1 MEIRRGL
8 AGSCML
14 HFGDFRQS
22 DNSLCL
28 YEGRS
33 AAPLCRSLPDGRRE
47 FTVEGS
53 GVLTRPAIF
62 YMDGLG
68 YALLTERFERST
80 VFLGDLTGRQ
90 LMSQWV
96 GTIHNPDIARR

>member
-28 YEGRS
+28 CEERS

-53 GVLTRPAIF
+53 GVLTRPAIL
-62 YMDGLG
+62 YVNGLTRP
-68 YALLTERFERST
+68 LCTERFERST
-80 VFLGDLTGRQ
+80 VFLFDLAGGQ
-90 LMSQWV
+90 FMSQWV
-96 GTIHNPDIARR
+96 RTTYNPDVAR